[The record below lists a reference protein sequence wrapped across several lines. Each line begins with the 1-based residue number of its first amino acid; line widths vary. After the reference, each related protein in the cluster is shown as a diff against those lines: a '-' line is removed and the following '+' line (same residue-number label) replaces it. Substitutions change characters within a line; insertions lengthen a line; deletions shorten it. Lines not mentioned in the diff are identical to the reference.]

1 MGEDPTLERSFRG
14 HKDAVN
20 SVAFNPNMK
29 QLISGSQD
37 GCLMIWNFKPQLRA
51 FRFSDH
57 QVLPLPCRPVPPR
70 VRARNTSEPSVRS
83 RWAWRRRVRRDG
95 KPLWRWS
102 AGTLGAGGAGMASR
116 SGALGSLKASAGTA
130 SRSLTSAGTARRSGA
145 QGPKT
150 SVVASF

>member
-1 MGEDPTLERSFRG
+1 MADDPTLERSFRG

-57 QVLPLPCRPVPPR
+57 QVPLSFAHIADAVAAGGSGKAKHL
-70 VRARNTSEPSVRS
+70 VRASP
-83 RWAWRRRVRRDG
+83 G
-95 KPLWRWS
+95 
-102 AGTLGAGGAGMASR
+102 
-116 SGALGSLKASAGTA
+116 
-130 SRSLTSAGTARRSGA
+130 
-145 QGPKT
+145 
-150 SVVASF
+150 

>member
-57 QVLPLPCRPVPPR
+57 QVLQLFVQPLPQ
-70 VRARNTSEPSVRS
+70 SS
-83 RWAWRRRVRRDG
+83 
-95 KPLWRWS
+95 
-102 AGTLGAGGAGMASR
+102 
-116 SGALGSLKASAGTA
+116 
-130 SRSLTSAGTARRSGA
+130 
-145 QGPKT
+145 
-150 SVVASF
+150 ASFFAACAFRAPLAALRFSL